1 MNMLCNCITFFRILT
16 VTKSFNSP
24 ENASILTTARFL
36 QHIEYILGLTSSNNK
51 SMNFFFREKNIC
63 LLLASVFL
71 KYCGLKMGKNSA
83 LNSIQV
89 YKLF

>member
-1 MNMLCNCITFFRILT
+1 MNMLCNCITFFGILT

-51 SMNFFFREKNIC
+51 SMNFFFREK
-63 LLLASVFL
+63 
-71 KYCGLKMGKNSA
+71 KYMSSSRLRLPQVLWAKNGK
-83 LNSIQV
+83 
-89 YKLF
+89 K